1 MPASSAGGYDKA
13 RAATAASSKSGLGGF
28 TSLKDMFDG
37 GGPGKSRSS
46 SEPTAANRPQA
57 RPDMLKSGTGKD
69 TRYIDTKTGKSYAT
83 PEYSSF
89 SFRGLTS
96 SDPANVARN
105 RYGAER
111 MNAMPSNTSDRRS
124 GGIASLQPSEP
135 TSPAPTSPAPTPQE
149 LAQIGAPTTPMAPI
163 FVDSPVYGMPG
174 QPMPGQPMPNQTMPG
189 YGSAFS
195 GLSTVPQFSMMDLID
210 LFGPSMNFG
219 R

>member
-1 MPASSAGGYDKA
+1 MPASNAGGYDRA

-57 RPDMLKSGTGKD
+57 RPDVLKSGTGKD

-111 MNAMPSNTSDRRS
+111 MNAMPVNTSDRGSDRR
-124 GGIASLQPSEP
+124 GIASLHPSDP
-135 TSPAPTSPAPTPQE
+135 TAPIPTPPTPQE

-163 FVDSPVYGMPG
+163 KNVIARSDTMDAVS
-174 QPMPGQPMPNQTMPG
+174 QPTNTPST
-189 YGSAFS
+189 SAGNS
-195 GLSTVPQFSMMDLID
+195 NP
-210 LFGPSMNFG
+210 
-219 R
+219 